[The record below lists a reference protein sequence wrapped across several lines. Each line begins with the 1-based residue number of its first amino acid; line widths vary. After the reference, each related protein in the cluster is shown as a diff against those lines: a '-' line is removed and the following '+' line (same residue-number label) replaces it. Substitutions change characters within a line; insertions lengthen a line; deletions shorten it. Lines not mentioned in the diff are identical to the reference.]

1 MYIFTSGRSAGEA
14 SVITGYVQDVAI
26 YITAVLF
33 LAFGVKIDADGE
45 ELYHTAPWGVLEQ
58 VKDLL
63 GRRGGFLAEI
73 FKYGAL
79 LVVDRG
85 VGSFLTATAV
95 FSCQV

>member
-1 MYIFTSGRSAGEA
+1 M
-14 SVITGYVQDVAI
+14 
-26 YITAVLF
+26 
-33 LAFGVKIDADGE
+33 KIDADGE
-45 ELYHTAPWGVLEQ
+45 ELYHAAPWGVLEQ

-85 VGSFLTATAV
+85 AGSFLTATTAV